1 MPGAAGGAQNNV
13 PAKVT
18 TPTRPR
24 SCARARSDHR
34 TPARRIPRWF
44 PGWAVLACIAQA
56 IVFGAAGPASAQ
68 TPSPAASTAS
78 VRVLVA
84 VLPFQVY
91 SERSLDYLEGSL
103 ADLLATRL
111 EAGGEIEVVDAVTLQ
126 TAIEPGAG
134 VRGEASLRRLS
145 RQLGAQWV
153 VVGSLTELAGQYSL
167 DVRIT
172 PAASRVATTTLS
184 YSASGDDQL
193 LDRINELAGR
203 VAGIVTGSEA
213 AQRVASVSVEG
224 AQGLGGIDQALGIR
238 VGDPFSS
245 DALRE
250 AIERL
255 QALDGVATAS
265 VDSTTTDE
273 GVAVTFRVVPA
284 DRILPAAEGRQ
295 GRDVVGELRVR
306 GNRRIED
313 AAIRSR
319 ITTAAGQR
327 YSPARIS
334 EDVRAIYR
342 LGFFTNVRVFV
353 DDGPDGRIVIFEV
366 QENPV
371 VRQVTLTGNDEVD
384 EEKIRDNLTLTT
396 GSTLDLPL
404 VFENR
409 QRIEAIY
416 RAEGFYLARVR
427 HEVESLAGDAV
438 AIHFT
443 VDEGEKLKLREIDFV
458 GNEAFSDD
466 ELREGFKTK
475 TWKWYSIVSQYIDKS
490 GTYAEPVF
498 MQDLRT
504 VSDRYL
510 DNGYIQVEVGDPQ
523 VDAGEDGLR
532 VTVAINEGRQFRVRK
547 LDVAGDR
554 TIDVAGLRKRLRL
567 KEGEVFDRSALNDD
581 VETLEHQYTDRGFYA
596 AEVDPRTRVDEDELA
611 VDVLFEVEK
620 GDLYFLREIEI
631 AGNTNTVD
639 PVVRRE
645 MQMVE
650 GELYSARAVD
660 ISKRRVEV
668 LGFFEEVAIEPKLT
682 DYPDQLDLALSVV
695 ERPTGSL
702 SFGAGFSSRDGFV
715 LSGSVSQSNL
725 FGRGYGGSISADIGG
740 RTSRF
745 FLSFSNPYFMG
756 TTYGLSAQIFQ
767 TDVEFEDFKLQTL
780 GTELVLSHL
789 LDNEGRTRAFLR
801 YSFVQ
806 RDVNRDFGAFA
817 ASPIL
822 REIFAGSQST
832 SLLGLSVRQD
842 TRNDRIAPTAG
853 RTTDFSLDLAGLGGF
868 SKYLKFEARATWY
881 LSNPSWLPEWVPS
894 AEDGTWVLGAR
905 VGWAEPFNDLAD
917 FDLSNVNQFQG
928 AITVPDV
935 ARLDQIDTDLE
946 LPLSERF
953 FLGGIGAYQL
963 RGFKGRSVGPRRT
976 ILVQR
981 NASAFGLTGSGDVF
995 SPAGVGTNG
1004 TCQDTAAV
1012 FNGGNSNG
1020 LCNSLTDRDI
1030 DDFDDLD
1037 ETDVIGGN
1045 KFFSG
1050 TVEYRFPIS
1059 DELGLIGILFVDF
1072 GNAFA
1077 ENEDLWDVG
1086 LWRVGTGFGGLWF
1099 SPFGPLQAFVGVPL
1113 DPLADEDTTVFEF
1126 SVGGQNF

>member
-1 MPGAAGGAQNNV
+1 MRTPHLRPCAPYRFIDWAGFTLLLACALVLG
-13 PAKVT
+13 T
-18 TPTRPR
+18 TPE
-24 SCARARSDHR
+24 AR
-34 TPARRIPRWF
+34 
-44 PGWAVLACIAQA
+44 
-56 IVFGAAGPASAQ
+56 AQ
-68 TPSPAASTAS
+68 TPADARA
-78 VRVLVA
+78 VVA
-84 VLPFQVY
+84 VLPFEVY
-91 SERSLDYLEGSL
+91 SARSLEYLEGSL

-111 EAGGEIEVVDAVTLQ
+111 EASGEIEVVDAVTLEASR
-126 TAIEPGAG
+126 TSDDDT
-134 VRGEASLRRLS
+134 GEAAIQRLS
-145 RQLGAQWV
+145 QQAGAQWV

-172 PAASRVATTTLS
+172 PTNRGLTTTALS

-193 LDRINELAGR
+193 LDRINELASR
-203 VAGIVTGSEA
+203 VVGIVTGSEA
-213 AQRVASVSVEG
+213 AQRIVSVSVEG
-224 AQGLGGIDQALGIR
+224 ARDLAVVSDALT
-238 VGDPFSS
+238 VKAGDPFSS
-245 DALRE
+245 EALRE
-250 AIERL
+250 ATSAL
-255 QALDGVATAS
+255 QALDEVATAT
-265 VDSTTTDE
+265 VESTNTDD

-284 DRILPAAEGRQ
+284 DRILLSGEVREGSDLV
-295 GRDVVGELRVR
+295 GDVRIR

-319 ITTAAGQR
+319 ITTSAGSR
-327 YSPARIS
+327 YSPPRIS

-342 LGFFTNVRVFV
+342 LGFFTNVRVFI
-353 DDGPDGRIVIFEV
+353 DESLDGRVVIFEV

-404 VFENR
+404 LFENR

-427 HEVESLAGDAV
+427 HEVETLTGDAV

-458 GNEAFSDD
+458 GNEAFTDD

-475 TWKWYSIVSQYIDKS
+475 TWKWYSIVSQYLDKS
-490 GTYAEPVF
+490 GTYAEPIF
-498 MQDLRT
+498 MQDLRS
-504 VSDRYL
+504 VNDRYL
-510 DNGYIQVEVGDPQ
+510 DTGYIQVEVGDPE
-523 VDAGEDGLR
+523 VAAEDDGLR
-532 VTVAINEGRQFRVRK
+532 VSIPIKEGQQFRVRS
-547 LDVAGDR
+547 LDVAGDA
-554 TIDVAGLRKRLRL
+554 TIDVAGLRERLRL
-567 KEGEVFDRSALNDD
+567 QEGEVFNRSALNDD
-581 VETLEHQYTDRGFYA
+581 VEILEHQYTDRGFYA
-596 AEVDPRTRVDEDELA
+596 AEVDPRTRVDEEGLA
-611 VDVLFEVEK
+611 VDVVFEVEK
-620 GDLYFLREIEI
+620 GDLYFLREIEV
-631 AGNTNTVD
+631 AGNTNTID
-639 PVVRRE
+639 PVIRRE

-668 LGFFEEVAIEPKLT
+668 LGFFEEVSIEPSLT
-682 DYPDQLDLALSVV
+682 DYPDQLDLGMNVV

-715 LSGSVSQSNL
+715 LSGSVSNSNI
-725 FGRGYGGSISADIGG
+725 FGQGYGGSISADLGG

-745 FLSFSNPYFMG
+745 FLSFSNPYFLGSTWGM
-756 TTYGLSAQIFQ
+756 SAQVFQ
-767 TDVEFEDFKLQTL
+767 TDIEFEDFELETL

-801 YSFVQ
+801 YSWVQ
-806 RDVNRDFGAFA
+806 RKVERNFGAFA

-822 REIFAGSQST
+822 REIFSGDEST
-832 SLLGLSVRQD
+832 SLVGVSVRQD
-842 TRNDRIAPTAG
+842 TRNDRIAPTQG
-853 RTTDFSLDLAGLGGF
+853 HITDFSLDFAGLGGF
-868 SKYLKFEARATWY
+868 SKYVKFEARGVWY
-881 LSNPSWLPEWVPS
+881 LANPTWLPDWLPS

-905 VGWAEPFNDLAD
+905 VGWAVPFNDIAD
-917 FDLSNVNQFQG
+917 FDLSNLSQFEG
-928 AITVPDV
+928 AITVPEV
-935 ARLDQIDTDLE
+935 ARLDRIDTDIE

-963 RGFKGRSVGPRRT
+963 RGFESRSVGPRRT

-981 NASAFGLTGSGDVF
+981 DATAFGLAGNGAVF
-995 SPAGVGTNG
+995 SPAGVGPNG
-1004 TCQDTAAV
+1004 TCQDSAAV
-1012 FNGGNSNG
+1012 FNGGNGNG
-1020 LCNSLTDRDI
+1020 VCNSLSDRDI

-1059 DELGLIGILFVDF
+1059 DELGLIGIVFVDF
-1072 GNAFA
+1072 GNAFS
-1077 ENEDLWDVG
+1077 EDEDLWDVG
-1086 LWRVGTGFGGLWF
+1086 LWRFGAGFGGLWF

-1113 DPLADEDTTVFEF
+1113 DPFEDEDSTVFEF